1 MNTYRHLTPLERESI
16 MLMLNQG
23 VSISHMARVLNRNK
37 STISRELRRNAAAR
51 PYSACEAEEHYRQR
65 RTRCRPKPKF
75 ACALRLACV
84 QEKLLDRQ
92 WSPEQIEARMKQEN
106 SALSVSYAT
115 IYRAIRQGRPD
126 RDGQQARWHL
136 RHKGKRQVC
145 RGGETGQNR
154 HQPSIGK
161 TPGFGTQPFALWP
174 LGSGYRSRQTRRGG
188 LVNPGGTQK
197 PVFDDGLAAQEKC
210 TSTQSRNARR
220 TA

>member
-84 QEKLLDRQ
+84 QEMLLNRQ

-106 SALSVSYAT
+106 SALSVRGVSEF
-115 IYRAIRQGRPD
+115 
-126 RDGQQARWHL
+126 L
-136 RHKGKRQVC
+136 CKR
-145 RGGETGQNR
+145 G
-154 HQPSIGK
+154 
-161 TPGFGTQPFALWP
+161 
-174 LGSGYRSRQTRRGG
+174 
-188 LVNPGGTQK
+188 
-197 PVFDDGLAAQEKC
+197 
-210 TSTQSRNARR
+210 
-220 TA
+220 